1 MRRLG
6 LILVILLTMAGCGG
20 SATGIGQSAAS
31 QLGPQVEQIRA
42 TAMSGDRAAAAAK
55 LGQLRASVA
64 DLRQRNQLSEAAA
77 ARVLA
82 AAAEVESLIGV
93 VVPPPAA
100 QTATTAPAAPPATTP
115 PPSVNGDKG
124 KGKGKGKD

>member
-6 LILVILLTMAGCGG
+6 LIVLMLLTMAGCGG
-20 SATGIGQSAAS
+20 SSTGIGQSAAS

-42 TAMSGDRAAAAAK
+42 AAMSGDRTAAAAK
-55 LGQLRASVA
+55 LSQLRASVA

-82 AAAEVESLIGV
+82 AAAEVEAVIGG

-100 QTATTAPAAPPATTP
+100 QTATTAPAAPPATP
-115 PPSVNGDKG
+115 PPPAVNGG
-124 KGKGKGKD
+124 RGKGKGKD